1 MREQGQNRPG
11 VENEHL
17 NIWVPNI
24 FQDTYC
30 CSVAQSCLP
39 LCNPMD
45 CSTPGLSVLHHLLKF
60 AQVHVHCIGDAIQPS
75 HHLWCPL
82 LPSVFTSIRNF
93 SESAALIRWPKYW
106 SFSFSISPFNKYSGL
121 ISLNIDWFDLLAVQ
135 RTLRSLL
142 QHHSSKASILRC
154 SAYFM
159 VWLITI
165 LDHCEDHRLH
175 YTDIVG
181 RVMSLL
187 FSTLSRFVIAFLPQS
202 KTSSDFIATV
212 TILSDFRAQEEE
224 ICSKTLAG
232 EKCEV
237 GTVTSS
243 YWEA

>member
-1 MREQGQNRPG
+1 M
-11 VENEHL
+11 
-17 NIWVPNI
+17 
-24 FQDTYC
+24 
-30 CSVAQSCLP
+30 
-39 LCNPMD
+39 
-45 CSTPGLSVLHHLLKF
+45 
-60 AQVHVHCIGDAIQPS
+60 
-75 HHLWCPL
+75 
-82 LPSVFTSIRNF
+82 
-93 SESAALIRWPKYW
+93 RWPKYW
-106 SFSFSISPFNKYSGL
+106 SFSISPSNKYSRL
-121 ISLNIDWFDLLAVQ
+121 MSFRIDTDWLVSSPCIPRDSQESSPASQFECINSLAL
-135 RTLRSLL
+135 SLL
-142 QHHSSKASILRC
+142 YRPA
-154 SAYFM
+154 
-159 VWLITI
+159 LITI